1 MLGAPNANAA
11 REFPVVLMPCGKM
24 LWKGVW
30 NQAARVVCNKIRCP
44 YSQLLSGLSALF
56 CWGVLPW
63 PLAQQRTKAR
73 NHEFQ
78 KVSDS
83 FRIPFLI
90 DI

>member
-44 YSQLLSGLSALF
+44 YSQLLSGLSAF
-56 CWGVLPW
+56 VLLGRIT
-63 PLAQQRTKAR
+63 LAAGPTKDKG
-73 NHEFQ
+73 Q
-78 KVSDS
+78 KS
-83 FRIPFLI
+83 
-90 DI
+90 